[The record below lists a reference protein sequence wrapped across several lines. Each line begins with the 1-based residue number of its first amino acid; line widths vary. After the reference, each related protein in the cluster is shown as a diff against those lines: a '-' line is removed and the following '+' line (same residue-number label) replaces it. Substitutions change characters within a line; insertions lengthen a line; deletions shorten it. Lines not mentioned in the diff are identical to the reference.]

1 MKKVLVVML
10 VLAAVGLSSN
20 RAEAQK
26 FNDRSLN
33 NKYSI
38 VLSGWDIS
46 AENAPV
52 SLSGVMQF
60 NGKGGVVKGSISYND
75 GGTLCNFSDF
85 GSASYTVKRDGTGTL
100 TLILNT
106 GTTTCVNPPITS
118 LGLALSLFNNG
129 RQANLSTQGITPNTA
144 VLTGTLSL
152 QKRIR

>member
-26 FNDRSLN
+26 FNNRSLN

-52 SLSGVMQF
+52 SLSGVVQF
-60 NGKGGVVKGSISYND
+60 NGKGGVVKGSISYYD
-75 GGTLCNFSDF
+75 GTNCNFLQIS
-85 GSASYTVKRDGTGTL
+85 SASYTVNRDGTGTL
-100 TLILNT
+100 NLMLDISSTA
-106 GTTTCVNPPITS
+106 CVNPPITS

-129 RQANLSTQGITPNTA
+129 RQANLSTQGITPNSA

-152 QKRIR
+152 QKNIP